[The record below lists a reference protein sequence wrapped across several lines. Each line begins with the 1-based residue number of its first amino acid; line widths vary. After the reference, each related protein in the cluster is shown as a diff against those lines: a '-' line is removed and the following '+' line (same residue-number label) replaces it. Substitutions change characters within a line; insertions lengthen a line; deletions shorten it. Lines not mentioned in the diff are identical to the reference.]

1 MSKPPY
7 GSYKLFNVIKQVR
20 ESAPSGS
27 DYSFAEPTRFGLTW
41 EGFLFAKTKT
51 MFRPLGILDW
61 AWYTPAKLRD
71 AALDDNLSDYYT
83 EMLDD
88 PRSPANKWKDK
99 EEEKKK
105 KDYYAYR
112 AAWGVGGAP

>member
-20 ESAPSGS
+20 ESAPPGS
-27 DYSFAEPTRFGLTW
+27 DYSFAEPTRFGLIW

-71 AALDDNLSDYYT
+71 AALDNNISDYYT
-83 EMLDD
+83 GMLDD

-105 KDYYAYR
+105 KAYYAYR
-112 AAWGVGGAP
+112 AAWGVGGVP